1 LGFIHLYRLV
11 CFSNHAFTS
20 CVYRFYRKEK
30 SPLERQL
37 VVVKTNAVGGQEPNK
52 LNKLSQP
59 RVASFATPLA
69 VPINKT
75 PQWQPTTTNTTDTL
89 TITAKNRSGFITPSA
104 TPATNNPPTAASGSS
119 NSWYAQH
126 VDDCTLPSLNPDD
139 YSFLDWKILETGRA
153 VLNNTQYRPHHTAG
167 EGREH
172 GYVIPNLEDPFRD
185 LVKGVVTTNSTGIL
199 SFKLPNGFPP
209 KLCARILGNVVVE
222 NVMTP
227 WIFITEAL
235 PLWLNS
241 QRNLSK
247 PYWFEYERYISK
259 PVLNRETKLAY
270 TQTDKDLALKDCL
283 RLIGKNSIGF
293 SKFMQIISNNS
304 SAKNSMPDAVYQA
317 LKSFQ
322 SDLPPSWKPKEVV
335 KLIES
340 QFEHYRFIEQI
351 ANRPENK
358 HRKEALLRDGKVVIE
373 LLKDKNGKIEPLGVA
388 STAEVYQ
395 CKLRVVSKKD
405 PTRELLSQRKMMGD
419 EQGRIIKVLKKNLVV
434 PQWWEKN
441 TKLEDLPKKQ
451 LARDKELLTK
461 LFTLISD
468 DPRVLDY
475 WLGQVNKLCESWE
488 PELDLRNGAENGKI
502 LAEAAILRDKNGQPL
517 QLDVEGN
524 PYPMYDV
531 ALSDFATSCIDL
543 QVQAK
548 GISLKQ
554 LMETKEYTRNI
565 VSEGLIAYLD
575 QHPQATLREIL
586 ASEEAKKS
594 IAITGLQRF
603 KLDKEQQKH
612 QTQALE
618 QKMELLWENAPIAH
632 KPPAQEVASSIQLTN
647 QLEVALESI
656 ISGVHTNALNQP
668 ASTDNLQTMVND
680 ILVKQLKDANSKVLL
695 KSIELI
701 QQYPWLVNDPHLMT
715 QVGESFAQATATQMT
730 QTTIRE
736 GDVLA
741 KIRLHMDVT
750 QANAFVYRD
759 DKLYEKL
766 KGEVVTKDK
775 NSKKD
780 SSLVLLQRAQKI
792 LFDPTVTDKSDKLIQ
807 LGLEGNINPYRI
819 QYIDTGGV
827 QSLDSSLFID
837 DLKLVLGYCTG
848 NPKQLQDYFK
858 SQVTYEASL
867 TEIEK
872 KRLLKAHNLPSLLN
886 EQKLPELVTVFT
898 EELYSERAKQ
908 FLANNPSKKTLLEQ
922 ELAVILKSNNPLE
935 NFFNKLLED
944 RQTLFEA
951 ELPSLFNQ
959 HIFEIKDN
967 VQNFELAWNLV
978 QSELSRR
985 RIGYNYPNF
994 DVLKAKLLQVT
1005 TGYGLLEMAG
1015 GDHND
1020 LLVKSLLRI
1029 FYKAHSLNGK
1039 AFTSLAKETLTHAF
1053 IAQPEQAGKMMAL
1066 FLPQATAD
1074 LVTGFVKQAN
1084 SLKQVVPWAMAGL
1097 GATALAGVGILKYN
1111 EFERDQIKHKKAERE
1126 EKAFIANIALAQKQ
1140 NRKLSKTTP
1149 SLKQKGLLG

>member
-1 LGFIHLYRLV
+1 
-11 CFSNHAFTS
+11 
-20 CVYRFYRKEK
+20 
-30 SPLERQL
+30 
-37 VVVKTNAVGGQEPNK
+37 VKTNAVGGQEPNK

-59 RVASFATPLA
+59 RVTSFATPLA
-69 VPINKT
+69 VPINTT

-89 TITAKNRSGFITPSA
+89 TITAKNRSGFITSSA
-104 TPATNNPPTAASGSS
+104 TPATNNPPTVASGSS
-119 NSWYAQH
+119 NRWYAQH

-139 YSFLDWKILETGRA
+139 YSFLDWKIPETAGA
-153 VLNNTQYRPHHTAG
+153 VLNHTQYRPHHTAG
-167 EGREH
+167 EGKER

-185 LVKGVVTTNSTGIL
+185 LIDGVKIKNADGSD
-199 SFKLPNGFPP
+199 SFKLPMAFEKRWGYIPLWFPLP
-209 KLCARILGNVVVE
+209 VTWRDKLLCASIMQKATAE
-222 NVMTP
+222 NVINPVML
-227 WIFITEAL
+227 WFKAR
-235 PLWLNS
+235 PLWKIS
-241 QRNLSK
+241 QQDLSEQK
-247 PYWFEYERYISK
+247 INK
-259 PVLNRETKLAY
+259 ETKVPY
-270 TQTDKDLALKDCL
+270 TQADKDLALKDCL

-293 SKFMQIISNNS
+293 AKFMQIISNNS
-304 SAKNSMPDAVYQA
+304 SARNSMPDATYQA

-322 SDLPPSWKPKEVV
+322 SDLPPSWEPKAVV

-340 QFEHYRFIEQI
+340 QFEKYRFIEQI

-358 HRKEALLRDGKVVIE
+358 HDKEELLRDGRVVIE
-373 LLKDKNGKIEPLGVA
+373 LLKNKNGNIEPLGVA
-388 STAEVYQ
+388 STAEVYR

-405 PTRELLSQRKMMGD
+405 PTRELLSQRRITGD
-419 EQGRIIKVLKKNLVV
+419 EQGRIIKVLKKNLVH
-434 PQWWEKN
+434 PQWLNVPDQVGRFKG
-441 TKLEDLPKKQ
+441 KPEDFPKKQ

-488 PELDLRNGAENGKI
+488 PELDLRNGAENGRI

-517 QLDVEGN
+517 KFDVEDN

-543 QVQAK
+543 QVEAK

-554 LMETKEYTRNI
+554 LMETKEFTRNI
-565 VSEGLIAYLD
+565 VSEGLIAYLN

-586 ASEEAKKS
+586 ASEDAKKS
-594 IAITGLQRF
+594 IAIAGLQRF
-603 KLDKEQQKH
+603 KLDTEHQKQ

-618 QKMELLWENAPIAH
+618 QKMELLWANAPIAH

-647 QLEVALESI
+647 QLEMALEGI

-668 ASTDNLQTMVND
+668 ASSNNLQTMVND
-680 ILVKQLKDANSKVLL
+680 ILANQLKDANSKVLL

-736 GDVLA
+736 GDALG

-766 KGEVVTKDK
+766 KGGAVTKGK

-780 SSLVLLQRAQKI
+780 STLVLLQRAQKI
-792 LFDPTVTDKSDKLIQ
+792 LFDPTVTDKADKLIQ

-858 SQVTYEASL
+858 SQITYEASL
-867 TEIEK
+867 TDIEK
-872 KRLLKAHNLPSLLN
+872 KRLLKTHNLPSLLN
-886 EQKLPELVTVFT
+886 EQKLPELLTVFT

-908 FLANNPSKKTLLEQ
+908 FLANNPSKKTVLEQ
-922 ELAVILKSNNPLE
+922 ELAVILKSHNPLE

-959 HIFEIKDN
+959 QIFEIKDN
-967 VQNFELAWNLV
+967 VQNFELAFNLV

-1005 TGYGLLEMAG
+1005 TGYALLEMAG

-1053 IAQPEQAGKMMAL
+1053 ITQPEQAGKMMAL

-1074 LVTGFVKQAN
+1074 LVTGFVKQVN
-1084 SLKQVVPWAMAGL
+1084 SLKQAVPFAIAGL

-1111 EFERDQIKHKKAERE
+1111 EFEIDQIKHKKAERE